1 MTPIEVLKML
11 KSKIDEAEFCKSNYV
26 LQTND
31 VEAINQ
37 ALRIHEVGGSTSLSE
52 DEIENQIEMEE
63 YEDSLWNDL
72 EDDLTGLTYPE
83 VDETL
88 FAIES
93 NFPPSNLT
101 EEQWNRERC

>member
-1 MTPIEVLKML
+1 MTDRILKILDNVRYWDTCPDDYKKDIEAFL
-11 KSKIDEAEFCKSNYV
+11 EA
-26 LQTND
+26 Q
-31 VEAINQ
+31 NQ
-37 ALRIHEVGGSTSLSE
+37 ALRIHDVGGSTSLSE
-52 DEIENQIEMEE
+52 EEIENQIEIEE

-101 EEQWNRERC
+101 EEQWNRERS